1 VALVIP
7 LNCRDT
13 FLRPPCCARTEEPYA
28 GGAPPLG
35 PGPRLSV
42 DGAGRLVEGAT
53 TGAWRG
59 CELNIAAIE
68 RPRRST
74 GTARVSRIS
83 STASRTGAPPAPGA
97 GRATTTAPT
106 TSRRK
111 ESSRRPTCVR
121 RPRTTCGLAAW

>member
-1 VALVIP
+1 VDIIAAHAAAPGLFTTRCATHGLVALVIP

-42 DGAGRLVEGAT
+42 DSTGRLAEGAT

-59 CELNIAAIE
+59 CELNIAAI
-68 RPRRST
+68 
-74 GTARVSRIS
+74 
-83 STASRTGAPPAPGA
+83 
-97 GRATTTAPT
+97 RATTTERWDRAGGLRGHRRAAHI
-106 TSRRK
+106 SRGDVGDGVDPHRG
-111 ESSRRPTCVR
+111 ECAV
-121 RPRTTCGLAAW
+121 